1 MAVKSTSK
9 KECCKD
15 VMNLPDEMEAA
26 LRQQGG
32 LDGLKNQVPNKT
44 ELASEAERFHAV
56 SDPIRL
62 QILHALLVID
72 LCPCLLKEITE
83 LTDSGLSYHLSILE
97 EAKLISS
104 SPRKRWRV
112 YVLTELGKKMIGG

>member
-1 MAVKSTSK
+1 
-9 KECCKD
+9 
-15 VMNLPDEMEAA
+15 VMNLPEEMETA
-26 LRQQGG
+26 LQQQGG
-32 LDGLKNQVPNKT
+32 LVGLKKRVPNKT
-44 ELASEAERFHAV
+44 ELASEAERFQAV

-97 EAKLISS
+97 EARLISS

-112 YVLTELGKKMIGG
+112 YVLTEQGRKLISG

>member
-1 MAVKSTSK
+1 MAAKRTLK

-15 VMNLPDEMEAA
+15 VMNLPEEMEAA

-32 LDGLKNQVPNKT
+32 LGELKKLVPSKM

-112 YVLTELGKKMIGG
+112 YVLTEQGRKLIGG

>member
-1 MAVKSTSK
+1 MAPKRTS

-15 VMNLPDEMEAA
+15 VMNLPEEMEAA
-26 LRQQGG
+26 LQQQGG
-32 LDGLKNQVPNKT
+32 LEVLKKRVPDKE
-44 ELASEAERFHAV
+44 ELASEAERFQAV

-62 QILHALLVID
+62 QIMHALMEID

-97 EAKLISS
+97 EAGLISS
-104 SPRKRWRV
+104 SSRKRWRV
-112 YVLTELGKKMIGG
+112 YVLTDKGRKLIGG

>member
-1 MAVKSTSK
+1 MAAKSSPK
-9 KECCKD
+9 KGCYKD
-15 VMNLPDEMEAA
+15 VMNLPEEMEAA
-26 LRQQGG
+26 LRNRGG
-32 LDGLKNQVPNKT
+32 LDGLKKLVPGKA

-62 QILHALLVID
+62 QILHALQVID
-72 LCPCLLKEITE
+72 LCPCLLREITG
-83 LTDSGLSYHLSILE
+83 LTDSGLSYHLGILE

-112 YVLTELGKKMIGG
+112 YVLTEQGRELVGH

>member
-1 MAVKSTSK
+1 MAVKRTKK
-9 KECCKD
+9 KECCTD
-15 VMNLPDEMEAA
+15 ALNLPKEMEAA
-26 LRQQGG
+26 LRQKGG
-32 LDGLKNQVPNKT
+32 LDELKNLVPSKT
-44 ELASEAERFHAV
+44 ELASEAERYHAV

-62 QILHALLVID
+62 QILHALHIID
-72 LCPCLLKEITE
+72 LCPCLRKEITE

-112 YVLTELGKKMIGG
+112 YVLTEQGKKLISS

>member
-1 MAVKSTSK
+1 MAAKRTSK
-9 KECCKD
+9 QCCKD
-15 VMNLPDEMEAA
+15 VMNLPQEMEAA
-26 LRQQGG
+26 LKQQGG
-32 LDGLKNQVPNKT
+32 LDGLKKLVPDKA
-44 ELASEAERFHAV
+44 ELASEAERFQAV

-62 QILHALLVID
+62 QIMHALLVID

-97 EAKLISS
+97 DAKLISS

-112 YVLTELGKKMIGG
+112 YVLTEHGKKLIGG